1 MYQKLL
7 PRRRE
12 VLDFQDICKIA
23 EDGNGVKE
31 VTKVL
36 ELVRLFRPNREGVIT
51 KLEFVKS
58 IDR

>member
-12 VLDFQDICKIA
+12 VLHFQDICKIA
-23 EDGNGVKE
+23 ENGNGVKDKK
-31 VTKVL
+31 KVL

>member
-23 EDGNGVKE
+23 EDENGVKE